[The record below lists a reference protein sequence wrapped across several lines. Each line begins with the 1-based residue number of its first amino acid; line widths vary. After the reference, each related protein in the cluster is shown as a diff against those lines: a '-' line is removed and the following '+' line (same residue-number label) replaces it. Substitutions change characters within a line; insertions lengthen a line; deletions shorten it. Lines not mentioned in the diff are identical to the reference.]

1 MQLIRDHHLDF
12 RVARRRIELRRTFR
26 RIGHLKAEH
35 RMGRN
40 YLAHRAGDAV
50 NAVLAAAGYNFHL
63 LLRWL
68 ELLLSKFLGG
78 SESSGR
84 PSMGLKI
91 ENFTDD
97 YSRLLNE
104 EISLSY
110 SVSAGS
116 DP

>member
-1 MQLIRDHHLDF
+1 M
-12 RVARRRIELRRTFR
+12 A
-26 RIGHLKAEH
+26 GA
-35 RMGRN
+35 
-40 YLAHRAGDAV
+40 LAV
-50 NAVLAAAGYNFHL
+50 
-63 LLRWL
+63 WIP
-68 ELLLSKFLGG
+68 GG